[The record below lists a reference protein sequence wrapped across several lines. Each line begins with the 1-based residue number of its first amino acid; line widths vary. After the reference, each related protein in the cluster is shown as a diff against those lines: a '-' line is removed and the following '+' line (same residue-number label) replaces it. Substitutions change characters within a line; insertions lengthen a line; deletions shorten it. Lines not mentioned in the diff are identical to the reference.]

1 MSAPRDAPRQG
12 PKASP
17 AIPATVCAA
26 SVSGL
31 SSKPTSSQSTAIMT
45 LDALMTAEAALPS
58 TKPSDAAEALVM
70 METIS
75 TPGAISRVTSQ
86 LTAPST
92 TLATFP
98 FSTLRALI
106 CMAVRIVSNGS
117 RHSNRIAI
125 EIEPSHHCRHLR
137 TVLLSEQCIRRA
149 PIMSE
154 ARGQILR
161 RSSGSR

>member
-1 MSAPRDAPRQG
+1 
-12 PKASP
+12 
-17 AIPATVCAA
+17 
-26 SVSGL
+26 
-31 SSKPTSSQSTAIMT
+31 
-45 LDALMTAEAALPS
+45 MTAEAILPS
-58 TKPSDAAEALVM
+58 SKPSDAAEAFVM

-75 TPGAISRVTSQ
+75 TPGAISKVTSQ
-86 LTAPST
+86 LTAPWTSFV
-92 TLATFP
+92 TFP
-98 FSTLRALI
+98 LSTLRALI
-106 CMAVRIVSNGS
+106 FVVDWIVSNGS